1 MVHISAKEYQEMLRR
16 ESAKKKPKHHNKFV
30 YVYEDGMVSDVKTL
44 TSHGAIVQ
52 RYDSKKEF
60 ARHRELKILERI
72 GRIKDLR
79 WQVPMLIQEGFT
91 DQNGKKVR
99 PIFYNAD
106 FSYTENGKEIVE
118 GVKGVDKKTG
128 RPQTTE
134 AFRLK
139 WKLLA
144 AKYPGKEFRIY

>member
-60 ARHRELKILERI
+60 A
-72 GRIKDLR
+72 
-79 WQVPMLIQEGFT
+79 
-91 DQNGKKVR
+91 
-99 PIFYNAD
+99 
-106 FSYTENGKEIVE
+106 
-118 GVKGVDKKTG
+118 
-128 RPQTTE
+128 
-134 AFRLK
+134 
-139 WKLLA
+139 
-144 AKYPGKEFRIY
+144 